1 MPSGFGRVSARQ
13 KGMTYGHLEQG
24 DTHRHWLGTARF
36 TTGLVRRGKPFIMG
50 ISWHFPADFRHHRH
64 LPGDGVAASGKSR
77 VASLA
82 GHVEAAMTHR
92 LRSLD
97 RAKQILTWIKQKAV
111 ALEMLRL
118 G

>member
-1 MPSGFGRVSARQ
+1 
-13 KGMTYGHLEQG
+13 
-24 DTHRHWLGTARF
+24 
-36 TTGLVRRGKPFIMG
+36 
-50 ISWHFPADFRHHRH
+50 
-64 LPGDGVAASGKSR
+64 VAASGKSR